1 VRLRNFCLICSL
13 LLVVLVF
20 AVGPAQGTTYV
31 RGYVKPSGDGGSCG
45 GGGTNCTQFDST
57 QTTSI
62 NTDLF
67 GVTGTQTFS
76 YDVLSYLS
84 FSELSGGQ
92 NAPNVIDALQL
103 DSLNLQAGDL
113 LTFVFAGGV
122 PSDTSQTLFGILACG
137 GLEQGTN
144 TGAIFDSSFP
154 ANVVSTK
161 CTNFDPSSTLIT
173 DESISGNSIT
183 FTIASGITFPSQ
195 FAFSFPDG
203 QLPTEIDAA
212 TGSTVVTPEPA
223 SMTLLAAGLL
233 GLGVLR
239 RKRAG

>member
-1 VRLRNFCLICSL
+1 
-13 LLVVLVF
+13 LVVLVF

-31 RGYVKPSGDGGSCG
+31 RGYVKPSGDGPSSCG
-45 GGGTNCTQFDST
+45 GANNCVQAGST
-57 QTTSI
+57 QSILI
-62 NTDLF
+62 NTDIF
-67 GVTGTQTFS
+67 GVTGTQSFS
-76 YDVLSYLS
+76 SDVLSYLS
-84 FSELSGGQ
+84 TDEISGGQ
-92 NAPNVIDALQL
+92 TSPNVVDALQL

-113 LTFVFAGGV
+113 LTFVFAGTV
-122 PSDTSQTLFGILACG
+122 PSDTSQTLFGILSCG
-137 GLEQGTN
+137 GLIQGSS
-144 TGAIFDSSFP
+144 TGAIFNSFGDT
-154 ANVVSTK
+154 VSTI
-161 CTNFDPSSTLIT
+161 CTNYDPSKTLIT

-233 GLGVLR
+233 GLGVLQ
-239 RKRAG
+239 RKRAA